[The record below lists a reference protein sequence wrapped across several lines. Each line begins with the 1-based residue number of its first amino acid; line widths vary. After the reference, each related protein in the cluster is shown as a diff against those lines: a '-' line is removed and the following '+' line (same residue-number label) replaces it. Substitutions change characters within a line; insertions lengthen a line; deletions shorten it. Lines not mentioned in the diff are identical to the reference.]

1 MTSRKEVTKKTATL
15 ILVFMLML
23 TCFSFMTTAGS
34 AETLEKE
41 TIQIELE
48 GDKFPLAYT
57 DGQVGNNSLEEMGVD
72 GYESAILA
80 GSRIP

>member
-48 GDKFPLAYT
+48 DKFPLAYT